1 MRTDIERFFCAPPS
15 GNCCN
20 AEIRRRV
27 CGCDFPRQTPSSGTA
42 GISLTKHR
50 INAILI
56 HGRRA
61 RYVRFCRSGFS
72 AAQSGKRSGAG
83 LRRDVEAAFLTRPA
97 IRYCTAHF
105 TGLCPE
111 RHSPVRMTEENIFN
125 IFLRYNISIKRKRFC
140 LRTSGAYFCRRLR
153 KDAGNESGG
162 REILD
167 ACKQT
172 GRRCVQIEAF
182 L

>member
-1 MRTDIERFFCAPPS
+1 MPFWLSDKCR
-15 GNCCN
+15 G
-20 AEIRRRV
+20 RRRLIRLRPPFV
-27 CGCDFPRQTPSSGTA
+27 MEAEQNAHRHREMLLRASVRQLLQRRNPRQTPSFGTA

-97 IRYCTAHF
+97 I
-105 TGLCPE
+105 
-111 RHSPVRMTEENIFN
+111 IQ
-125 IFLRYNISIKRKRFC
+125 FLDKMVCNRFVICGICRK
-140 LRTSGAYFCRRLR
+140 
-153 KDAGNESGG
+153 
-162 REILD
+162 
-167 ACKQT
+167 
-172 GRRCVQIEAF
+172 
-182 L
+182 

>member
-27 CGCDFPRQTPSSGTA
+27 CGCVFPRQTPSSGTA

-97 IRYCTAHF
+97 IKQFLDKMVCNRFVICGICRKLILYGTFHRTLPGASFACANDGGKYFQHF
-105 TGLCPE
+105 P
-111 RHSPVRMTEENIFN
+111 PI
-125 IFLRYNISIKRKRFC
+125 
-140 LRTSGAYFCRRLR
+140 
-153 KDAGNESGG
+153 
-162 REILD
+162 
-167 ACKQT
+167 
-172 GRRCVQIEAF
+172 
-182 L
+182 

>member
-97 IRYCTAHF
+97 IKQ
-105 TGLCPE
+105 
-111 RHSPVRMTEENIFN
+111 
-125 IFLRYNISIKRKRFC
+125 FLDKMVCNRFVICGICRK
-140 LRTSGAYFCRRLR
+140 
-153 KDAGNESGG
+153 
-162 REILD
+162 
-167 ACKQT
+167 
-172 GRRCVQIEAF
+172 
-182 L
+182 

>member
-1 MRTDIERFFCAPPS
+1 MRTDIERFFCTPPS

-27 CGCDFPRQTPSSGTA
+27 CGCDFPRQTPSFGTA

-97 IRYCTAHF
+97 IIQFLDKMVCSRCY
-105 TGLCPE
+105 
-111 RHSPVRMTEENIFN
+111 
-125 IFLRYNISIKRKRFC
+125 LRYLQEIDIVRHISPDFARSVI
-140 LRTSGAYFCRRLR
+140 RLC
-153 KDAGNESGG
+153 E
-162 REILD
+162 
-167 ACKQT
+167 
-172 GRRCVQIEAF
+172 
-182 L
+182 